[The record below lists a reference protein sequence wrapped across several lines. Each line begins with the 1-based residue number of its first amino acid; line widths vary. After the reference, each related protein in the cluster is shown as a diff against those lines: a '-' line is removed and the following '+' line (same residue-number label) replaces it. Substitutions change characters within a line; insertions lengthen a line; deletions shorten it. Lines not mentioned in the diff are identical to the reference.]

1 MKNIPWYFIVL
12 DGIGAI
18 FLVVGVLAMTGTD
31 FGYPVLREVAPV
43 FIAVGL
49 LLMVPLLI
57 WVGQQRG
64 RN

>member
-57 WVGQQRG
+57 WVVQQRG